1 MSHDA
6 DHPGNGHEDD
16 DFTKESAFSRIDVL
30 ESAFGEQ
37 ADSLARLI
45 GTQERFHEQLI
56 KDVAAVVAKVLEE
69 RLVPFEHR
77 LADLTSTVADLRAT
91 IAGLVL
97 AVDRLGTR

>member
-1 MSHDA
+1 MSHDS
-6 DHPGNGHEDD
+6 DHGNGHGE
-16 DFTKESAFSRIDVL
+16 DFTKESAFSRLDVM

-77 LADLTSTVADLRAT
+77 LADLTATVADVRAA
-91 IAGLVL
+91 IAALTL
-97 AVDRLGTR
+97 AVSRLPQ

>member
-1 MSHDA
+1 MSHDT

-37 ADSLARLI
+37 AASLSQLI

-77 LADLTSTVADLRAT
+77 LAELTATVADVRAA
-91 IAGLVL
+91 IASLAL
-97 AVDRLGTR
+97 AVSRLPQ